1 MGESESG
8 LALTQERLG
17 QEGQRCILGR
27 RNNPLTF
34 RAKSVLLNRQTA
46 PWGQVTTTPNPFAFL
61 QPVRRISIVDE
72 KMLKINRALVEIKK
86 RFQKTVTQF
95 MNSVLLA
102 AGKGRKVR
110 RPTRRSLKSW
120 VTCLKIQSF
129 SPLEF
134 QPPER

>member
-1 MGESESG
+1 MESERPSTIG
-8 LALTQERLG
+8 KSELDLSLTQERLG

-27 RNNPLTF
+27 RNSPLTF

-46 PWGQVTTTPNPFAFL
+46 SWGQVTTTPNPFAFL
-61 QPVRRISIVDE
+61 QPVRRISTLDE

-102 AGKGRKVR
+102 AGKGRKVH

-120 VTCLKIQSF
+120 VTCLKIQS
-129 SPLEF
+129 
-134 QPPER
+134 